1 MWITLCNK
9 NISEANDFK
18 YSLSELMWSK
28 KVFKTKWKIWSKL
41 LVFLFSSLSEQ
52 KARFSSSGLIPQWEI
67 TSVPTKTI
75 RQQTISPKSISS
87 MSILSR
93 LDHELFSVNAH
104 LDLDSCD
111 CSPVVLG
118 VQMED
123 QWGKCQ
129 FLTALTFLNLSSLD
143 TTLRHASNNNEE
155 KVLDH
160 SQISLYC
167 HSFLDTSLQYSP
179 MGAFITWPLFP
190 SVSTSP
196 ITDLPRAM
204 LRSHGGP
211 GPFILMDFWVKELQG
226 MTAWTTNPA

>member
-1 MWITLCNK
+1 
-9 NISEANDFK
+9 
-18 YSLSELMWSK
+18 MWSK

-129 FLTALTFLNLSSLD
+129 FHTALTFLNLSSLD

>member
-1 MWITLCNK
+1 MTLWPGNHQCSYQNNQTANNFSK
-9 NISEANDFK
+9 IHIFNEYFVKIGSWAIFSER
-18 YSLSELMWSK
+18 SPWPWQLWLLSCC
-28 KVFKTKWKIWSKL
+28 F
-41 LVFLFSSLSEQ
+41 
-52 KARFSSSGLIPQWEI
+52 
-67 TSVPTKTI
+67 
-75 RQQTISPKSISS
+75 
-87 MSILSR
+87 
-93 LDHELFSVNAH
+93 
-104 LDLDSCD
+104 
-111 CSPVVLG
+111 LG

-155 KVLDH
+155 KVLGH

-211 GPFILMDFWVKELQG
+211 GPFILMDFWIKELQG
-226 MTAWTTNPA
+226 TTAWTTNPA

>member
-1 MWITLCNK
+1 MC
-9 NISEANDFK
+9 
-18 YSLSELMWSK
+18 SK

-52 KARFSSSGLIPQWEI
+52 KARFTSSGLIPQWEI

-75 RQQTISPKSISS
+75 RQQIISPKSISS

-93 LDHELFSVNAH
+93 LDHELFSVNTH

-111 CSPVVLG
+111 CSPIVLG

-129 FLTALTFLNLSSLD
+129 FLTALTPPWD
-143 TTLRHASNNNEE
+143 MQVINNNEE

-179 MGAFITWPLFP
+179 MGAFITWLLFP

-196 ITDLPRAM
+196 ITDLPHAM
-204 LRSHGGP
+204 LWSHGGP

-226 MTAWTTNPA
+226 MTAWTANPA